1 MSDVQNRKK
10 WFKMNEMSIRDQFTK
25 IQDERERMRETV
37 KVRKEE
43 RERKEREKV
52 RLLNEFILRFKT
64 L

>member
-10 WFKMNEMSIRDQFTK
+10 WFKIKEMSIRDQRTK
-25 IQDERERMRETV
+25 IQDEQERMRETV

>member
-1 MSDVQNRKK
+1 MCDVQNRKI

-25 IQDERERMRETV
+25 IQDEQERMRETV
-37 KVRKEE
+37 KVRKE
-43 RERKEREKV
+43 RERV